1 GPPQHA
7 TFKYVNPCHTCGR
20 VGVYGGAVKSDRQSA
35 DQPLDRITATSTRSE
50 RQATGALGAAG
61 RRLSDDD
68 AMGVRPW
75 CDLECLATAP
85 ASTAGAGSVM
95 RLNSDSLLSSTH
107 IC

>member
-1 GPPQHA
+1 MEQGPPQHA

-68 AMGVRPW
+68 EDVYDPAMSIDWVIPARYA
-75 CDLECLATAP
+75 ELAGDGTISMA
-85 ASTAGAGSVM
+85 
-95 RLNSDSLLSSTH
+95 
-107 IC
+107 